1 MNKEKKIEKHLKTK
15 TITEEILEWSKNFLE
30 KPSDKLGGWPVCP
43 YAKSARL
50 KNQVKIVEVE
60 QSTNF
65 LTTLVKEAR
74 TIKEQ
79 KKKLIIVACDD
90 FNIEANELGCYIDAL
105 NHTFVMDDVYLM
117 AFHPEDDG
125 EEVEFL
131 EDNLETE
138 NDFYMVLIQP
148 YNELEEASKTLHK
161 KGYYD
166 KWDKEY
172 YQDTVIKRKTYR
184 SIYHDGKKEKS

>member
-1 MNKEKKIEKHLKTK
+1 M
-15 TITEEILEWSKNFLE
+15 
-30 KPSDKLGGWPVCP
+30 
-43 YAKSARL
+43 
-50 KNQVKIVEVE
+50 
-60 QSTNF
+60 
-65 LTTLVKEAR
+65 TTLVKEAR

-90 FNIEANELGCYIDAL
+90 FNIEANELGCYTDAL

-184 SIYHDGKKEKS
+184 SIYNDGKKEKS

>member
-1 MNKEKKIEKHLKTK
+1 
-15 TITEEILEWSKNFLE
+15 
-30 KPSDKLGGWPVCP
+30 
-43 YAKSARL
+43 
-50 KNQVKIVEVE
+50 
-60 QSTNF
+60 
-65 LTTLVKEAR
+65 
-74 TIKEQ
+74 
-79 KKKLIIVACDD
+79 
-90 FNIEANELGCYIDAL
+90 
-105 NHTFVMDDVYLM
+105 M